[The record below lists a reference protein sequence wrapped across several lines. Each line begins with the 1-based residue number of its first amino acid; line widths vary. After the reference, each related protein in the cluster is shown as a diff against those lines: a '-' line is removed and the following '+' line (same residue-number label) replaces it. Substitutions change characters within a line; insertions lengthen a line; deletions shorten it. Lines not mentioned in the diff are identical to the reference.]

1 MLQNRSQTH
10 PVFSF
15 ADGEMGVISNKII
28 RYLEKLTGQPRIEKL
43 YFDYV
48 NDNLNPEYF
57 WSDALDRLRIELD
70 IRRSFKWNNGIHTVY
85 WTGRDHR

>member
-10 PVFSF
+10 PVFLF

-48 NDNLNPEYF
+48 NDKLKT
-57 WSDALDRLRIELD
+57 RIFLV
-70 IRRSFKWNNGIHTVY
+70 RCA
-85 WTGRDHR
+85 